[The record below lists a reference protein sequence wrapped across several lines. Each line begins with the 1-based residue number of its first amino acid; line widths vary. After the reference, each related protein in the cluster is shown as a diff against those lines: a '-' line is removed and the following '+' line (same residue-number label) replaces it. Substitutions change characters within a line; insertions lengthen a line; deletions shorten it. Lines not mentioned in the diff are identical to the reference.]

1 MIDNLKIIQH
11 NVLTWTPK
19 RSNELCNLY
28 RLYDPDIILLNSMGM
43 GKKVKI
49 QQYNVYARNTR
60 EEEQAGIA
68 IAIKKGIKHKLL
80 DEANGDLLG
89 LELETSR
96 GKILIFTAYAP
107 PRHGAMELQALLNY
121 IRRPIP
127 AYLFADLNARHRLLG
142 HGSTNNMGNILANLI
157 RRGLLTFLGPE
168 FPTFITEAG
177 RGTPDIVLGNQ
188 HANLNI
194 TLTQGPI
201 STSDHLPIYIRL
213 STVPIIMRGKKIL
226 KISKANWEVF
236 QDHLSRHMPNVNQ
249 RHEEN
254 KTREEIDQELE
265 QWYTVVKKA
274 IEKAIPSSDSR
285 IMPHPKITDRQKEL
299 QRRYTALKQ
308 HAERFGWNRV
318 SRIVY
323 RNIHNELRD
332 ECSRAYQENW
342 VNLIKNAN
350 DMYNDPKTFWRNI
363 GRIMGGKVDS
373 APYLKNNNGDKIYD
387 DKNKAE
393 LFENIWSN
401 IFRISQ
407 RRISISTSRMRI

>member
-107 PRHGAMELQALLNY
+107 TRHGATELQTLLNY
-121 IRRPIP
+121 IRTPIP
-127 AYLFADLNARHRLLG
+127 TYLFADLNARHRLLG

-194 TLTQGPI
+194 TLT
-201 STSDHLPIYIRL
+201 
-213 STVPIIMRGKKIL
+213 
-226 KISKANWEVF
+226 
-236 QDHLSRHMPNVNQ
+236 
-249 RHEEN
+249 
-254 KTREEIDQELE
+254 
-265 QWYTVVKKA
+265 
-274 IEKAIPSSDSR
+274 
-285 IMPHPKITDRQKEL
+285 
-299 QRRYTALKQ
+299 
-308 HAERFGWNRV
+308 
-318 SRIVY
+318 
-323 RNIHNELRD
+323 
-332 ECSRAYQENW
+332 
-342 VNLIKNAN
+342 
-350 DMYNDPKTFWRNI
+350 
-363 GRIMGGKVDS
+363 
-373 APYLKNNNGDKIYD
+373 
-387 DKNKAE
+387 
-393 LFENIWSN
+393 
-401 IFRISQ
+401 
-407 RRISISTSRMRI
+407 